1 MSRAVLRQALVAAMV
16 TASAGLLL
24 VHFAYR
30 PWGPSGRDIRIV
42 SPPVEAPPSPGA
54 GIDFAPLDEP
64 RALPELRF
72 ADGDGRALSI
82 ADFRGRLVL
91 LNIWATWCAPCLR
104 EMPTLDRLQAELGGT
119 DFEVVALS
127 IDRQG
132 VPAVKTFYEELGLE
146 ALGVFVDRSTKVT
159 RDLSV
164 IGIPTTLLVDRQ
176 GREIGRVVGPAEWD
190 SPEAVT
196 LVRRNLERPW
206 SGPGGRIPEQSYPR
220 QHVRID

>member
-1 MSRAVLRQALVAAMV
+1 MSRTVLRKALVAAMV
-16 TASAGLLL
+16 TTSAGLLL

-64 RALPELRF
+64 RALLELRF
-72 ADGDGRALSI
+72 ADGDGRTLSI

-146 ALGVFVDRSTKVT
+146 ALGVFVDRFTKVT
-159 RDLSV
+159 RDISI

-196 LVRRNLERPW
+196 LVRRYLEWPS
-206 SGPGGRIPEQSYPR
+206 SGLGGRIPEQ
-220 QHVRID
+220 

>member
-1 MSRAVLRQALVAAMV
+1 MNGAVLRTALVAA
-16 TASAGLLL
+16 TAVAVSTGHLL
-24 VHFAYR
+24 VLFAY
-30 PWGPSGRDIRIV
+30 WLWAPSGTDVRIV
-42 SPPVEAPPSPGA
+42 SPPVEALPSPGA

-64 RALPELRF
+64 RVLPELRF

-91 LNIWATWCAPCLR
+91 LNIWATWCAPCRR

-164 IGIPTTLLVDRQ
+164 IGIPTTLLVDRL

-196 LVRRNLERPW
+196 LVRRNLERPS
-206 SGPGGRIPEQSYPR
+206 SGLGGRIPEQ
-220 QHVRID
+220 